1 MDSSGNNQIQINKK
15 DDLTP
20 NNVTSYIMLR
30 KKQVMENN
38 NNNSVIYLDN
48 GSNNKIAFTLKN
60 EREFFIKE
68 NVDVNIKKL
77 RSKFT
82 DEVTDLNNT
91 NKQINILKKG
101 KNNTLESLDLKTV
114 NDDNSHIKFIKEKED
129 PFGAMIKNENNTM
142 SLNNNMLKKD
152 EPIFTKVGDIQE
164 NMIKLRT
171 SI

>member
-1 MDSSGNNQIQINKK
+1 
-15 DDLTP
+15 
-20 NNVTSYIMLR
+20 
-30 KKQVMENN
+30 
-38 NNNSVIYLDN
+38 
-48 GSNNKIAFTLKN
+48 
-60 EREFFIKE
+60 
-68 NVDVNIKKL
+68 VDVNIKKL
-77 RSKFT
+77 RSKFA
-82 DEVTDLNNT
+82 DETTDLSTT

-129 PFGAMIKNENNTM
+129 PFSAMNKKENNIMT
-142 SLNNNMLKKD
+142 LNNQILKND